1 MFNTNTKIRI
11 TGLKEA
17 TAMIDHFNHV
27 FIFFNTSLMHV
38 WVDRIDGGNVGY
50 QNHYLENKHNIQI
63 DRQELERVSASVGA
77 NMGTRKELEFVLN
90 TVLFNLSRLP
100 NRQQIGLSAN
110 VKESQ
115 IKAAVKTIAS
125 LDGFNDQY
133 WGYFDLVTY
142 ELLVEKSTMFY
153 SLRYPSSA
161 RLKLFTKQEMKFVA
175 LTLWRGV
182 TLETVLKELINLF
195 GN

>member
-11 TGLKEA
+11 TGLKDA
-17 TAMIDHFNHV
+17 VAMIDHFNYV
-27 FIFFNTSLMHV
+27 YIFFNTRLMHV

-50 QNHYLENKHNIQI
+50 QNHYLENRNNIMI
-63 DRQELERVSASVGA
+63 DRQDLERVSASVGS
-77 NMGTRKELEFVLN
+77 NMGTRKELESIL
-90 TVLFNLSRLP
+90 LSIILKLRSIP
-100 NRQQIGLSAN
+100 NRPQIGLSDN

-115 IKAAVKTIAS
+115 INAAVKTIDS
-125 LDGFNDQY
+125 LREFNDEY

-142 ELLVEKSTMFY
+142 ELLVEKSSMFY
-153 SLRYPSSA
+153 SLRYPSSV
-161 RLKLFTKQEMKFVA
+161 RMKLFTKREIKQVA
-175 LTLWRGV
+175 LTLWRGA